1 MKFRASAIFY
11 ALTFVVIS
19 SLTIGALIMVYSGY
33 GNLNDRLEQE
43 QAMRS
48 FHTQATNILLEGGF
62 GDSYK
67 DRIEFRGVE
76 MEVEVLRESWGWID
90 LYHVKTQTNQD
101 TILHTHL
108 MSAEVEATDLR
119 FSIAD
124 RGRAIRLSGNAQV
137 IGSGNFPERGFERV
151 SLGGTHF
158 NGVIDVNTIAD
169 YGPNM
174 NARLNLIERTN
185 SIASMKGADEWEA
198 WNEPPMEMTQSELD
212 WEQANG
218 KTLITADSLFIP
230 SDVVVEGVII
240 RANHVY
246 IESGFSGTL
255 QCQAS
260 RVTLEEKVNLN
271 YPSGIFA
278 VGDSTRIEIASNC
291 SVDGVVANLGSSALS
306 FIGEESVVHG
316 MVVCDGS
323 LQLEGEVHGPLMVDV
338 LQHISPSS
346 SQINAMV
353 NGKIIP
359 GNFDMTKG
367 LPLGDGKRIYIQSAW
382 LD

>member
-90 LYHVKTQTNQD
+90 LYHVKTHTNHD

-108 MSAEVEATDLR
+108 MSSQVDPVDLR
-119 FSIAD
+119 FCIAD
-124 RGRAIRLSGNAQV
+124 RGRAIRLSGDAQV
-137 IGSGNFPERGFERV
+137 IGTGSFPQRGFERV
-151 SLGGTHF
+151 SLGGEHF
-158 NGVIDVNTIAD
+158 HGVMEVNAVND
-169 YGPNM
+169 CGLLM
-174 NARLNLIERTN
+174 NTRLKLLECAN
-185 SIASMKGADEWEA
+185 SIASMTGSKESNA
-198 WNEPPMEMTQSELD
+198 WNESPLEMTLAGLD

-218 KTLITADSLFIP
+218 KVLITADSLFIP

-260 RVTLEEKVNLN
+260 KVTLEEKVNLN

-278 VGDSTRIEIASNC
+278 VGDSTRLEIASNC
-291 SVDGVVANLGSSALS
+291 SIDGVVANLGGSALS

-323 LQLEGEVHGPLMVDV
+323 LQLEGEVQGPLMVDV

-359 GNFDMTKG
+359 GNYDMTKG